1 MKRKKWLVGLALVIA
16 VGLVGCQAKKETKEK
31 TTKTKETQVRP
42 KIEKVIKGETF
53 TYHVMK
59 PDEVFGATAVLV
71 EKNGKGLL
79 VDTQF
84 SKENAEDIVAYI
96 KEKQITLDTLYISYS
111 DPDFYFGTAVIK
123 EAFPDA
129 KVLAT
134 ASTIKRIKET
144 NEAKQAVWQET
155 LQDNAPD
162 RILLPELAPSALTLD
177 SDTLQIV
184 GSDEEKQTL
193 YQPTD
198 KILLGGILVAA
209 DSHLFMADTKTR
221 ESQEQWLK
229 DLEELTTFGATRVIP
244 SHFASGNDFSPENIA
259 FTKEYLER
267 FMLSEATYTTSEEII
282 QDMKAAYP
290 NMPDDSLE
298 MSAKVVTGE
307 MDWE

>member
-259 FTKEYLER
+259 FTDRKSTRLN
-267 FMLSEATYTTSEEII
+267 SSH
-282 QDMKAAYP
+282 
-290 NMPDDSLE
+290 
-298 MSAKVVTGE
+298 
-307 MDWE
+307 

>member
-244 SHFASGNDFSPENIA
+244 NHFASGNDFSPENIA

-290 NMPDDSLE
+290 NLPDDSLE

>member
-244 SHFASGNDFSPENIA
+244 SHFASGNDFSPENID

-290 NMPDDSLE
+290 NLPDDSLE

>member
-1 MKRKKWLVGLALVIA
+1 
-16 VGLVGCQAKKETKEK
+16 
-31 TTKTKETQVRP
+31 
-42 KIEKVIKGETF
+42 
-53 TYHVMK
+53 MK

-84 SKENAEDIVAYI
+84 SKEHAEDIVAYI

-111 DPDFYFGTAVIK
+111 DPDFYFGTAVMK
-123 EAFPDA
+123 EAFSDA

-162 RILLPELAPSALTLD
+162 RILLPELAPSALTID
-177 SDTLQIV
+177 SDMLHIV

-198 KILLGGILVAA
+198 KILLGGILTAA

-229 DLEELTTFGATRVIP
+229 D
-244 SHFASGNDFSPENIA
+244 
-259 FTKEYLER
+259 
-267 FMLSEATYTTSEEII
+267 
-282 QDMKAAYP
+282 
-290 NMPDDSLE
+290 
-298 MSAKVVTGE
+298 
-307 MDWE
+307 